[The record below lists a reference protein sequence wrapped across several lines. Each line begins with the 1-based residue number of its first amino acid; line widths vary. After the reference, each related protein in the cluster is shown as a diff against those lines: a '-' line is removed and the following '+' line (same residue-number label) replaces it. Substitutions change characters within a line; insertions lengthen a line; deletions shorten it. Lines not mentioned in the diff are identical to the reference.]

1 MSSLTVSQIY
11 EKYEKKHSSL
21 GMTITLISLMMLFA
35 SLFMAYAIYGFQNST
50 WPPMGF
56 EKVSLFQPILST
68 VFILLSSLTYH
79 FSYINFA
86 LKKKPMFKAMAFSTA
101 ILGTGFLISQV
112 MLWSH
117 LTNSGLY
124 VESGIFSS
132 ILHAFTWI
140 HAAHVVAAI
149 ASLVFYIF
157 PICFS
162 KKDNENNYSRILNVG
177 RFWHF
182 LGVIWVLMFVFIFV
196 I

>member
-11 EKYEKKHSSL
+11 EKYERKHSSL
-21 GMTITLISLMMLFA
+21 GMTIMLISLMMLFA
-35 SLFMAYAIYGFQNST
+35 SLFMAYAIYRFQNST

-56 EKVSLFQPILST
+56 EKVSLFQPIIST

-79 FSYINFA
+79 FAYSNFA
-86 LKKKPMFKAMAFSTA
+86 LKKKQMFKWLMFSTC
-101 ILGTGFLISQV
+101 ILGTGFLVSQLI
-112 MLWSH
+112 LWRH
-117 LTNSGLY
+117 LTSTGLY

-149 ASLVFYIF
+149 ATLVFYIF

-162 KKDNENNYSRILNVG
+162 KKDNDNNYSKIMNVG

-182 LGVIWVLMFVFIFV
+182 LGVIWILMFVFIFV